1 MVLYIGKTAPLS
13 TCSPA
18 AAGQSQVTL
27 GMIDARALQGLEDL
41 GCGGAGDRHVLCPKR
56 ASPVITP
63 RLQAAA
69 TAAERTL
76 VFYWNARRSMLTRR
90 QPIIPKGLQEVGVMS
105 GQALQF
111 LKTIPIFASLPAH
124 ELENI
129 AEHVY
134 VKRAVRGTVLAR
146 QGETPIEE
154 ILIVRSGILELFYT
168 NVKGEKILSGN
179 LQPGD
184 IFGGISLL
192 MNAGVAVRTVR
203 VERDASFYMLSKDLF
218 LALCRRSK
226 SFYEYFVDAFSQR
239 MLDESYASIIG
250 STQAFSFLSQ
260 TVPFSFLPEELR
272 KKAADEASLIHYA
285 EDTVLCIQGKTELE
299 HLYIIQKGAAERYYE
314 KEGKK
319 TLKGLMGEGDIFGG
333 ISILLNRGIAVRS
346 LRTIEDSYVYLL
358 PRKVFLDIC
367 QAHEPFS
374 EYFTDTFG
382 KRMLDK
388 SYRSI
393 IVQSLRPRDDELP
406 FLNQAVSTIV
416 QSDIVHCPPQT
427 SIQEAASLMKRHGC
441 SSIFIREEDG
451 RFVGVITDNDLRNRV
466 IADGYDI
473 QRPASEIMSS
483 PLITVPSDA
492 LIFESLMTMMQH
504 NIKHLAVTDT
514 DERVVGILSNQDLIN
529 AQGNSPLFLI
539 RRINTA
545 GSVEDLTGVQS
556 RLPRLAKGLISS
568 GAKARNVTRLITTVA
583 DAVLKK
589 IIGFALEELG
599 PPPARFAFMI
609 MGSEG
614 RREQTFKTD
623 QDNAIVF
630 EDVPPERAEEV
641 KVYFLKF
648 GERVCGWLDQ
658 AGYAFCNGGVMAKNP
673 RWCQSLDAWKKDF
686 HGWIHAAGPKDLLQS
701 SIFFDFR
708 GAYGDMTLIEQLRG
722 FLFSSLRGWAGFF
735 RHLTENALHF
745 RPPIG
750 FFRNFVVESK
760 GKHRNA
766 FDIKG
771 ALMPIVDF
779 ARIYALK
786 HGIDETN
793 TLDRLQQLST
803 KEVLSWDEYNELEQ
817 SYCFMMQLRFM
828 RQITAV
834 LDENE
839 PPDNYINPKK
849 LSRIEQTM
857 LREIFKR
864 IEKYQSKL
872 EIDFTGVAWV

>member
-1 MVLYIGKTAPLS
+1 MS
-13 TCSPA
+13 T
-18 AAGQSQVTL
+18 
-27 GMIDARALQGLEDL
+27 
-41 GCGGAGDRHVLCPKR
+41 
-56 ASPVITP
+56 
-63 RLQAAA
+63 QA
-69 TAAERTL
+69 
-76 VFYWNARRSMLTRR
+76 F
-90 QPIIPKGLQEVGVMS
+90 
-105 GQALQF
+105 QF
-111 LKTIPIFASLPAH
+111 LKTIPIFASLPKH
-124 ELENI
+124 ELDNI
-129 AEHVY
+129 AKHVY
-134 VKRAVRGTVLAR
+134 VKKSPRGTILAH
-146 QGETPIEE
+146 QGKTPIEDIF
-154 ILIVRSGILELFYT
+154 ILKSGMLELFYT

-179 LQPGD
+179 LQSGD

-192 MNAGVAVRTVR
+192 MNAGLAVRTVT
-203 VERDASFYMLSKDLF
+203 VERDASFYLLPKDLF
-218 LALCRRSK
+218 LELCGRYK
-226 SFYEYFVDAFSQR
+226 TFYQYFVDAFSQR

-250 STQAFSFLSQ
+250 ATQALNFLSQ
-260 TVPFSFLPEELR
+260 TVPFSFLPDNLR
-272 KKAADEASLIHYA
+272 KQAADQVSLIHYA
-285 EDTVLCIQGKTELE
+285 QDTVLCIQGKTELE

-314 KEGKK
+314 KDGKK

-346 LRTIEDSYVYLL
+346 LRTIEDAYIYLL
-358 PRKVFLDIC
+358 PRNVFLEIC
-367 QAHEPFS
+367 ESHEPFS

-393 IVQSLRPRDDELP
+393 IAQSLRPREDELP

-416 QSDIVHCPPQT
+416 QTDIVHCPPDT
-427 SIQEAASLMKRHGC
+427 SIQEAASVMKRHGC
-441 SSIFIREEDG
+441 SSIFVREDDG
-451 RFVGVITDNDLRNRV
+451 RYTGVITDNDMRNRV

-473 QRPASEIMSS
+473 HRPVSDIMSS

-492 LIFESLMTMMQH
+492 LIFEALMTMMQH
-504 NIKHLAVTDT
+504 NIKHLAVTDA
-514 DERVVGILSNQDLIN
+514 DAHVVGILSNQDLIN

-539 RRINTA
+539 RSINTA
-545 GSVEDLTGVQS
+545 TSMEDLTDVQA
-556 RLPRLAKGLISS
+556 RLPHLAKGLISS

-589 IIGFALEELG
+589 IVGFALDELG
-599 PPPARFAFMI
+599 APPARFAFMI

-630 EDVPPERAEEV
+630 EDVAPEKAEEV
-641 KVYFLKF
+641 KAYFLRF
-648 GERVCGWLDQ
+648 GELVCGWLDQ
-658 AGYAFCNGGVMAKNP
+658 AGYAFCQGGVMAKNP
-673 RWCQSLDAWKKDF
+673 RWCQSLTSWKKDF
-686 HGWIHAAGPKDLLQS
+686 SNWIHAAEPEDLLQS

-708 GAYGDMTLIEQLRG
+708 GGYGDMSLIDELRG
-722 FLFSSLRGWAGFF
+722 YLFDSLKGWAGFF

-793 TLDRLQQLST
+793 TLDRLQQLS
-803 KEVLSWDEYNELEQ
+803 VMGALSWEEYNELEQ
-817 SYCFMMQLRFM
+817 SYCFMMQLRFV

-834 LDENE
+834 LDENQK
-839 PPDNYINPKK
+839 PDNYINPKK

-872 EIDFTGVAWV
+872 EIDFTGVAWA

>member
-1 MVLYIGKTAPLS
+1 
-13 TCSPA
+13 
-18 AAGQSQVTL
+18 
-27 GMIDARALQGLEDL
+27 
-41 GCGGAGDRHVLCPKR
+41 
-56 ASPVITP
+56 
-63 RLQAAA
+63 
-69 TAAERTL
+69 
-76 VFYWNARRSMLTRR
+76 
-90 QPIIPKGLQEVGVMS
+90 MS
-105 GQALQF
+105 AQTLQF
-111 LKTIPIFASLPAH
+111 LKTIPIFASLPKH
-124 ELENI
+124 ELEKI
-129 AEHVY
+129 ARHVY
-134 VKRAVRGTVLAR
+134 VKKAPRGTVLAQ
-146 QGETPIEE
+146 QGKTPIDEVF
-154 ILIVRSGILELFYT
+154 IVKSGMLELFYT
-168 NVKGEKILSGN
+168 NVKGEKMLSGS
-179 LQPGD
+179 LQSGD

-192 MNAGVAVRTVR
+192 MNAGVAVRTVT
-203 VERDASFYMLSKDLF
+203 VERDVSLYLLSKELF
-218 LALCRRSK
+218 MALCRRYK
-226 SFYEYFVDAFSQR
+226 NFYQYFVDAFSQR

-250 STQAFSFLSQ
+250 ATQAFSFLSQ
-260 TVPFSFLPEELR
+260 TVPFSFLPDELR
-272 KKAADEASLIHYA
+272 KKAADEVSLIHYG
-285 EDTVLCIQGKTELE
+285 EDTVLCLQGRTELE
-299 HLYIIQKGAAERYYE
+299 HLYIIQRGAAERYYE
-314 KEGKK
+314 KDGKK
-319 TLKGLMGEGDIFGG
+319 TLKGLVGEGDIFGG

-346 LRTIEDSYVYLL
+346 LRTIEDAHIYLL
-358 PRKVFLDIC
+358 PKKVFLNIC

-393 IVQSLRPRDDELP
+393 ITQSLRPRDDELP

-416 QSDIVHCPPQT
+416 QTDIVHCPPET
-427 SIQEAASLMKRHGC
+427 SIQDAASVMKRHSC
-441 SSIFIREEDG
+441 SSIFVKKDDG
-451 RFVGVITDNDLRNRV
+451 RFVGVITDNDLRNKV
-466 IADGYDI
+466 IADGYDLG
-473 QRPASEIMSS
+473 RPVSDIMSS

-545 GSVEDLTGVQS
+545 ASVEDLTDVQA
-556 RLPRLAKGLISS
+556 RLPHLAKGLISS
-568 GAKARNVTRLITTVA
+568 GAKARNVTRLVTTVA

-589 IIGFALEELG
+589 IIGFALDEMG
-599 PPPARFAFMI
+599 TPPARFAFMI

-630 EDVPPERAEEV
+630 EDVPQEKHEEV
-641 KVYFLKF
+641 KAYFLRF
-648 GERVCGWLDQ
+648 GELVCTWLDQ
-658 AGYAFCNGGVMAKNP
+658 AGYAFCQGNVMAKNP
-673 RWCQSLDAWKKDF
+673 RWCQSLESWKKDF
-686 HGWIHAAGPKDLLQS
+686 HGWIHAAEPEDLLQS

-708 GAYGDMTLIEQLRG
+708 GAHGDMSLIEGLRNY
-722 FLFSSLRGWAGFF
+722 LFSSLEGWAGFF

-771 ALMPIVDF
+771 ALVPIVDF

-786 HGIDETN
+786 HHIDETN
-793 TLDRLQQLST
+793 TLDRLQQLSVRG
-803 KEVLSWDEYNELEQ
+803 VLSWDEYNELEQ
-817 SYCFMMQLRFM
+817 SYCFMMQLRFV

-839 PPDNYINPKK
+839 KPDNYINPKK

-872 EIDFTGVAWV
+872 EIDFTGVAWA

>member
-1 MVLYIGKTAPLS
+1 
-13 TCSPA
+13 
-18 AAGQSQVTL
+18 
-27 GMIDARALQGLEDL
+27 
-41 GCGGAGDRHVLCPKR
+41 
-56 ASPVITP
+56 
-63 RLQAAA
+63 
-69 TAAERTL
+69 
-76 VFYWNARRSMLTRR
+76 
-90 QPIIPKGLQEVGVMS
+90 MS
-105 GQALQF
+105 AQALQF
-111 LKTIPIFASLPAH
+111 LKTIPIFASLPKH
-124 ELENI
+124 ELEKI
-129 AEHVY
+129 ARHIY
-134 VKRAVRGTVLAR
+134 VKKAPRGTVLAQ
-146 QGETPIEE
+146 QGKTPIDE
-154 ILIVRSGILELFYT
+154 IFIVRSGMLELFYT
-168 NVKGEKILSGN
+168 NVKGEKMLSGS
-179 LQPGD
+179 LQSGD

-192 MNAGVAVRTVR
+192 MNAGVAVRTVT
-203 VERDASFYMLSKDLF
+203 VERDASFHLLSKELF
-218 LALCRRSK
+218 MALCRRYK
-226 SFYEYFVDAFSQR
+226 SFYQYFVDAFSQR

-250 STQAFSFLSQ
+250 ATQAFSFLSQ
-260 TVPFSFLPEELR
+260 TVPFSFLPDELR
-272 KKAADEASLIHYA
+272 KKAADEISLIHYA
-285 EDTVLCIQGKTELE
+285 EDTVLCLQGKTELE
-299 HLYIIQKGAAERYYE
+299 HLYIIQRGAAERYYE
-314 KEGKK
+314 KDGKK

-346 LRTIEDSYVYLL
+346 LRTIEDAHIYLL

-393 IVQSLRPRDDELP
+393 ITQSLRPRDDELP
-406 FLNQAVSTIV
+406 FLNQAVSTII
-416 QSDIVHCPPQT
+416 QTDIVHCPPET
-427 SIQEAASLMKRHGC
+427 PIQDAASVMKRHSC
-441 SSIFIREEDG
+441 SSIFVKRDDG
-451 RFVGVITDNDLRNRV
+451 HFVGVITDNDLRNKV

-473 QRPASEIMSS
+473 GRPVSDIMSS
-483 PLITVPSDA
+483 PLITVSSDA

-504 NIKHLAVTDT
+504 NIKHLAVTDA

-545 GSVEDLTGVQS
+545 ASVEDLTDVQT
-556 RLPRLAKGLISS
+556 RLPHLAKGLISS
-568 GAKARNVTRLITTVA
+568 GAKARNVTRLVTTVA

-589 IIGFALEELG
+589 LIGFALDEMG
-599 PPPARFAFMI
+599 TPPARFAFMI
-609 MGSEG
+609 MGIEG

-630 EDVPPERAEEV
+630 EDVPQEKHEEV
-641 KVYFLKF
+641 KAYFLRF
-648 GERVCGWLDQ
+648 GELVCTWLDQ
-658 AGYAFCNGGVMAKNP
+658 AGYAFCEGDVMAKNP
-673 RWCQSLDAWKKDF
+673 RWCQSLASWKKDF
-686 HGWIHAAGPKDLLQS
+686 HGWIHAAEPEDLLQS

-708 GAYGDMTLIEQLRG
+708 GAHGDMSLVDELRN
-722 FLFSSLRGWAGFF
+722 FLFTSLEGWAGFF

-750 FFRNFVVESK
+750 FFRNFVVESR

-771 ALMPIVDF
+771 ALVPIVDF

-786 HGIDETN
+786 HRIDETN
-793 TLDRLQQLST
+793 TLDRLQQLSG
-803 KEVLSWDEYNELEQ
+803 KGVLSWDEYNELEQ
-817 SYCFMMQLRFM
+817 SYCFMMQLRFV

-839 PPDNYINPKK
+839 KPDNYINPKK

-872 EIDFTGVAWV
+872 EIDFTGVAWA